1 MGMFYMIGKILQNN
15 NKTILLEN
23 NYIGYT
29 IFVSKPESFE
39 VGKIKKIFLV
49 ESSTINQKNRIVT
62 EMYGF
67 DNINEKNFFFKL
79 LGINGIGH
87 KTALTICAH
96 DTNLIKNL
104 VKNKDFNTLQT
115 MKGINAKIANSL
127 INELEL
133 EDDFQSNNP
142 NLSDL
147 TNALKTLGYS
157 SNDIEF
163 AIKKKY
169 DVDSDISI
177 MISDAI
183 KYIVNKDN
191 GCQNV

>member
-1 MGMFYMIGKILQNN
+1 MIGKVLQNN

-23 NYIGYT
+23 NYVGYT

-67 DNINEKNFFFKL
+67 DNVNEKNFFFKL
-79 LGINGIGH
+79 LGITGIGH
-87 KTALTICAH
+87 KTALTICSH
-96 DTNLIKNL
+96 DINLIKNL
-104 VKNKDFNTLQT
+104 VKNNDFNTLQT

-133 EDDFQSNNP
+133 EEDFQSSNP
-142 NLSDL
+142 KLSDL

-163 AIKKKY
+163 AIKKNY